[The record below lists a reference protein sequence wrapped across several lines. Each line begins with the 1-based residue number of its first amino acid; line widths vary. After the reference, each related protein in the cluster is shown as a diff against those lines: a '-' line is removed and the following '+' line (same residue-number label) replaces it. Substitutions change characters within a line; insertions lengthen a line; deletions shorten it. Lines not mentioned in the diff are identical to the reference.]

1 LLNAGDELAIPVAIA
16 LAMPH
21 PLHYVTRVGD
31 TLVTVADRFN
41 VSVED
46 LRRWNHLSSSR
57 IEPRRSLYV
66 SQPIH
71 LAPVARTHSK
81 SSRAKTGANAK
92 QPAASAKPAAKLS
105 SSNASAAKP
114 SLRGAAAK
122 KAPHPK
128 QPGTTP

>member
-1 LLNAGDELAIPVAIA
+1 MASPTDALVNAGDELAVPVAIA

-57 IEPRRSLYV
+57 IQPRRSLYV

-71 LAPVARTHSK
+71 LAPAATEAFEEFARE
-81 SSRAKTGANAK
+81 SRCQGE
-92 QPAASAKPAAKLS
+92 
-105 SSNASAAKP
+105 
-114 SLRGAAAK
+114 
-122 KAPHPK
+122 
-128 QPGTTP
+128 TTCRA